1 MAEPADTREPATNR
15 AKSPLMDAD
24 VMRCPSYANGL
35 GANAEAET

>member
-1 MAEPADTREPATNR
+1 MAGQDDAREPATNR
-15 AKSPLMDAD
+15 AKSPFMDAD